1 MSPSTRIQRTNRREH
16 GSRGPTLPDAL
27 LRVAIAAL
35 AFVGLFWRRDGS
47 PKPEARTARASE
59 VQQQRYEE
67 WLMIEGAVTAGRMSR
82 EDADRYWR
90 RKGSA

>member
-16 GSRGPTLPDAL
+16 GSRGPSLPDAL

-35 AFVGLFWRRDGS
+35 AFVGLFWRREGT
-47 PKPEARTARASE
+47 PKHETRPARASDVHE
-59 VQQQRYEE
+59 DLYAE
-67 WLMIEGAVTAGRMSR
+67 WLMVEHAVTAGRMSR

-90 RKGSA
+90 RRASR